1 MARGRYD
8 PLPPPPDHMAPVV
21 GWDEFEEELD
31 WRQNQHIGMIGPTG
45 QGKTNATYHLLKRRD
60 YVAYFAIK
68 PHDETLE
75 AFAGSNGYD
84 RIYDWPPMIKRLGR
98 RAREASPEEM
108 PRRLL
113 WPDSSTLVA
122 EEEQRR
128 VFAKA
133 SADIYTK
140 GGWCSV
146 WDDYWYLSNILGM
159 EKTAKKFLANA
170 RSNYAP
176 MVLCAQRPAGNR
188 MVEIFDQAEH
198 LFFFRD
204 NDKRNLETIAGVGY
218 LNSEVIK
225 AFVANLQ
232 RYQMLYINTREG
244 TMYRTSAPEL
254 KMGKAPKS

>member
-21 GWDEFEEELD
+21 DWDTFEDLID
-31 WRQNQHIGMIGPTG
+31 WRQDQHVGMIGPTG
-45 QGKTNATYHLLKRRD
+45 QGKTNATYHLLRRRD
-60 YVAYFAIK
+60 FVAYFAIK
-68 PHDETLE
+68 PNDETLE
-75 AFAGSNGYD
+75 AFAGSNGYE
-84 RIYDWPPMIKRLGR
+84 RIHDWPPMVKRFGR
-98 RAREASPEEM
+98 RAREATPEEM
-108 PRRLL
+108 PRRLV

-122 EEEQRR
+122 EDDQRA
-128 VFAKA
+128 VFGKA

-188 MVEIFDQAEH
+188 MVEIFDQADH

-225 AFVANLQ
+225 AFVANLD

-244 TMYRTSAPEL
+244 SMFRTTAPQL
-254 KMGKAPKS
+254 KLGGKS